1 MSNISAPAPPSAARK
16 RATSSSFV
24 ANAKVVALLTFF
36 SRVLGL
42 VRESVAARC
51 FGAGEVWSAFTFAF
65 AIPNLFRRLL
75 GEGALSAA
83 FIPLYTQA
91 VGREDVG
98 GQNSDPRSIDS
109 ANGFANASV
118 NLLIVLLIALTF
130 IGEAVLLAWA
140 YCFQIDPET
149 VLALKLTAIM
159 LPYVLLVC
167 GQAFLSGILQVHH
180 RFAAPAAVPIVSNIL
195 LIAAIVAAAEICDL
209 HTHEGRVQGVYVL
222 AISVL
227 ISGLFQLGWLIPSLL
242 RTGFRFHPVMHF
254 FTPQVRQMLRLTGPV
269 ALSAGVL
276 QISTM
281 ADKGITFFLSASRTS
296 MHFHFL
302 GHLVRYPMEAGA
314 LARLNWAQYLYQ
326 FPLSIFA
333 TAVATVIFPRL
344 SASALSVDQ
353 TLFKHTIRRGIEA
366 TLFIGLPASIGLIV
380 VAHPA
385 TALIFQRGDFHPHD
399 TELVARSTMLY
410 AAAIWAFS
418 LQQILN
424 RAYYAI
430 HDTKTPLYWGIVNLL
445 INTAVEVPLLWTG
458 LSESAMAAGTL
469 VSFAVQSI
477 AMVFM
482 LNRRVGGINLQQLAG
497 PVVKMLIASAAMLAA
512 CLAVQHLSFYPHHE
526 GKIAWAEQLLILMT
540 LGTAVY
546 GIICHLLG
554 MSVLEHVIPQ
564 RFRKAESRIDT
575 NGRE

>member
-1 MSNISAPAPPSAARK
+1 MTTVNAMTNISASAPV
-16 RATSSSFV
+16 SSQ
-24 ANAKVVALLTFF
+24 NAKQATRTFIAHAKLVAWLTFL

-42 VRESVAARC
+42 IRESVAANC

-65 AIPNLFRRLL
+65 AIPNLFRRLF

-91 VGREDVG
+91 VTKESQGEKADLH
-98 GQNSDPRSIDS
+98 SIDS

-118 NLLIVLLIALTF
+118 NLLIVILIALTL
-130 IGEAVLLAWA
+130 IGEVVLLVWA
-140 YCFQIDPET
+140 YAFNVDPAT

-180 RFAAPAAVPIVSNIL
+180 RFGAPAAVPIVSNIL
-195 LIAAIVAAAEICDL
+195 LIIAIVAAARICNL

-222 AISVL
+222 AVAVL
-227 ISGLFQLGWLIPSLL
+227 ISGVFQLLWLIPSLL
-242 RTGFRFHPVMHF
+242 RTGFRFRPVTHF

-281 ADKGITFFLSASRTS
+281 SDKGITFFLSASRTS
-296 MHFHFL
+296 THFHFL

-344 SASALSVDQ
+344 SASALAENRDPFKY
-353 TLFKHTIRRGIEA
+353 TLRRGIEA
-366 TLFIGLPASIGLIV
+366 ILFIGLPASIGLMV

-385 TALIFQRGDFHPHD
+385 AALIFQHGDFHPHD
-399 TELVARSTMLY
+399 TDLVARSTMLY

-418 LQQILN
+418 LQQIIN
-424 RAYYAI
+424 RAYYSI
-430 HDTKTPLYWGIVNLL
+430 HDTKTPLYWGIINLL

-458 LSESAMAAGTL
+458 LTESGMAAGTL
-469 VSFAVQSI
+469 VSFAVQSL
-477 AMVFM
+477 AMLFL
-482 LNRRVGGINLQQLAG
+482 LNRRIGGLRLGKLLA
-497 PVVKMLIASAAMLAA
+497 PVSKMLFAAAAMLAA
-512 CLAVQHLSFYPHHE
+512 CLAVQHLSVYPHHQ
-526 GKIAWAEQLLILMT
+526 GRIAWAEQLFILMT
-540 LGTAVY
+540 LGIAVY
-546 GIICHLLG
+546 LGICQLLG
-554 MSVLEHVIPQ
+554 ISIIEHVVPA
-564 RFRKAESRIDT
+564 RFRKDET
-575 NGRE
+575 Q